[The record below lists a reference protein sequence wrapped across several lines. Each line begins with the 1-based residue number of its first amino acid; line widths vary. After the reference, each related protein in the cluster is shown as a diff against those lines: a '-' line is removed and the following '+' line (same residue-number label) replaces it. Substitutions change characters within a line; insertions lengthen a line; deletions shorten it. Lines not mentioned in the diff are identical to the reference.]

1 MNLKTNFVSDGHKQ
15 LLFCT
20 LCPPTSNFSF
30 GHKMLKFFFF
40 YISFVLSKGLK
51 REREMKRG
59 LL

>member
-1 MNLKTNFVSDGHKQ
+1 MNLETNFISDSHKQ

-20 LCPPTSNFSF
+20 LCLSTSYFSF
-30 GHKMLKFFFF
+30 GHKMLKFFFN
-40 YISFVLSKGLK
+40 ISFVLSKGLK